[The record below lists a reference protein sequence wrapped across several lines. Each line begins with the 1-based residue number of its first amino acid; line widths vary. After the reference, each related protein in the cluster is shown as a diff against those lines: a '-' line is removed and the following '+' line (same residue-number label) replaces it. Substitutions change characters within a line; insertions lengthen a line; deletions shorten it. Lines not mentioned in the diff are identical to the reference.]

1 MDKIEFIKKLTELL
15 GVEINQPFQIGYN
28 LFVFTEDGLMAENK
42 GDWNRS
48 YLQLNTFIDDIGN
61 IIKDINDTKFPKKG
75 TKMYC
80 PGIYPEISEFIW
92 DGNKEQVNLFINR
105 LCFTDK
111 ESALQK
117 RTFIIND
124 NSGRF

>member
-15 GVEINQPFQIGYN
+15 GVEINQPFQIDYN
-28 LFVFTEDGLMAENK
+28 LFVFTEDGLMFENK
-42 GDWNRS
+42 DQWNKS
-48 YLQLNTFIDDIGN
+48 FLQLNDLIDHISDIT
-61 IIKDINDTKFPKKG
+61 KDINDTKFPKKG

-80 PGIYPEISEFIW
+80 PGIYPEVSEFIW
-92 DGNKEQVNLFINR
+92 DGNKEQVSLFINK

-117 RTFIIND
+117 RTLIIND